1 MSNKHYEWKRFW
13 CPRSGRINLD
23 YNGYLWDPEGEWG
36 KVHNPNLV
44 SLEEIADI
52 PCLILLGEPGIGKS
66 DELEKLKDFTEKELC
81 KSSQVLNL
89 NLRSCTNL
97 KEYLFK
103 DETFTD
109 WLGNSYH
116 LYLFLD
122 SLDEGLLS
130 IPNLAT
136 GLIDELK
143 KSKYQNHISRLHL
156 RLACRT
162 FVFPEILEVGLKD
175 LWEEA
180 NFQIYELAPLRRVDV
195 INAAKAEGFSS
206 DDFLGELGKKDIV
219 PLAIKPITLK
229 FLLNIY
235 HRHNGQF
242 LPNQKLYEL
251 YLEGCQEL
259 CTESK
264 DEERHPLK
272 SISYLVPEKRLI
284 VAARIAIVTVFSKR
298 FAVWSGKKAGM
309 PDGDIF
315 FSDLCYG
322 HENVKENSFEITDK
336 VIKEVLDTGLFS
348 SRGSHRMGWAH
359 QTYAE
364 FLAAWYLK
372 ERNLPLSQILSLI
385 LHVDGRV
392 VPQLQETT
400 AWLASMR
407 SDVFQKIMETD
418 PDVLLQSDLASTS
431 EADKIILVETLLDLH
446 DQERLAYN
454 YQSTWVYKKLEHSN
468 LSDQLRKYICDCNK
482 SVSAR
487 NTAID
492 IAETCNLVDLGN
504 SLADIACNIEE
515 SNQVRLNAAIAV
527 SKIGNEVAKSN
538 LKPLAT
544 LMSQN
549 SFEDELKGCGLRA
562 VWPQHMTAEEVFKN
576 LSQPRSEAI
585 GGRYQDFI
593 AQEFGKSLS
602 ECDLLLA
609 LTWLEQQPT
618 ICNMHYPF
626 NALSDTIILKAWDHL
641 ANSEILSKLAQ
652 IALARLSQYDKLVDY
667 SQDEKLFRKL
677 VEEDDFKRR
686 RLLEVIISIIPESV
700 KEPLCLSGYSTYSQ
714 LTPLKQDFFWLVERL
729 QVSNSEK
736 DQRIYAK
743 LINYMFRG
751 RNWESLPHPFM
762 DLLDCLLL
770 TSQTNSVLREE
781 LDLEPIELD
790 SPKADKLKAT
800 YLKHQELLQSSP
812 NKPPLLSPPPKERV
826 LAALSQ
832 FENGTLDSW
841 PHLCLEMTLLPTS
854 THYNAGFEVDITTLP
869 GWQDADEVTKLR
881 IIAAAKK
888 YIYQGEP
895 ETDAWLGTNS
905 FRCSALSGYKALRLI
920 ALKDPDF
927 ISTIAADVWQKWAA
941 IILDFP
947 NAREDKDKDIRQQ
960 LIKRAYQNAPNE
972 LIRALIILI
981 EQENTQHGSIH
992 ILYEMTYCWDER
1004 LADALFNKLQDGK
1017 LKPGSIGDL
1026 LKELLING
1034 EIRAKDFAESL
1045 VSLPHPADGGAR
1057 EKAIIAAK
1065 TLMLY
1070 SEDAGWE
1077 IIWSAIQQDPK
1088 FGQEVLEA
1096 VSYVL
1101 KYEGSLE
1108 QRLKEKCECIAD
1120 LYIFLA
1126 RQYPYSDKS
1135 KDLAI
1140 LQDNLTTQVVSIPT
1154 PDLSSLQDCSHDT
1167 EFAIIE
1173 PEDSI
1178 RIWQDYIPQRLQ
1190 ALETREACDALRKM
1204 IRELPALKDHLQW
1217 RLLETEDLV
1226 RRKTWIPL
1234 KPEQLFQLISD
1245 QNKRLVQSGEDLIN
1259 LLIESFDRLE
1269 LELQGET
1276 PAVRDLWDKNGKDS
1290 FRPLDENAFSDY
1302 VKRFLDRDL
1311 KSRGIIVNREVE
1323 IRRSYGGNPGER
1335 TDIHVDAVI
1344 KSPNRKTY
1352 DSITVIIEVKGCW
1365 HSEVKTA
1372 MRTQLLERY
1381 LADNSSPYGLYLVG
1395 WFQCPQWDSKDSRKG
1410 KVPKM
1415 RLDEAREYFNA
1426 QAIELASSSHV
1437 VRAFVLNTALR

>member
-23 YNGYLWDPEGEWG
+23 YDGYLWDPEGEWG

-44 SLEEIADI
+44 SLEEIFDI

-97 KEYLFK
+97 KEDLFK

-229 FLLNIY
+229 FLLNTY

-242 LPNQKLYEL
+242 PPNQKLYEL

-259 CTESK
+259 CTEPK
-264 DEERHPLK
+264 DEERHPLR
-272 SISYLVPEKRLI
+272 SSYLVPEKRLI
-284 VAARIAIVTVFSKR
+284 VAARIAMITVFSNR
-298 FAVWSGKKAGM
+298 FGVWLGRKVDI
-309 PDGDIF
+309 PDEDIF
-315 FSDLCYG
+315 FNDLCYG

-372 ERNLPLSQILSLI
+372 ERNLPLSQILSLT

-576 LSQPRSEAI
+576 LSQPQSEAI

-593 AQEFGKSLS
+593 AQEFGKSFS

-618 ICNMHYPF
+618 IRNMHYPF
-626 NALSDTIILKAWDHL
+626 NTLSDTIILKAWDHL
-641 ANSEILSKLAQ
+641 ANSEILSKFAQ
-652 IALARLSQYDKLVDY
+652 IALSRLSQYDKLVDY

-677 VEEDDFKRR
+677 VEENDFKRR
-686 RLLEVIISIIPESV
+686 RLLEAIISIIPESD
-700 KEPLCLSGYSTYSQ
+700 KEPLWLSGYSTYSQ

-736 DQRIYAK
+736 DKRIYAK

-762 DLLDCLLL
+762 D
-770 TSQTNSVLREE
+770 
-781 LDLEPIELD
+781 
-790 SPKADKLKAT
+790 KL
-800 YLKHQELLQSSP
+800 
-812 NKPPLLSPPPKERV
+812 
-826 LAALSQ
+826 
-832 FENGTLDSW
+832 
-841 PHLCLEMTLLPTS
+841 
-854 THYNAGFEVDITTLP
+854 
-869 GWQDADEVTKLR
+869 
-881 IIAAAKK
+881 
-888 YIYQGEP
+888 
-895 ETDAWLGTNS
+895 
-905 FRCSALSGYKALRLI
+905 
-920 ALKDPDF
+920 
-927 ISTIAADVWQKWAA
+927 
-941 IILDFP
+941 
-947 NAREDKDKDIRQQ
+947 
-960 LIKRAYQNAPNE
+960 
-972 LIRALIILI
+972 
-981 EQENTQHGSIH
+981 
-992 ILYEMTYCWDER
+992 
-1004 LADALFNKLQDGK
+1004 
-1017 LKPGSIGDL
+1017 IG
-1026 LKELLING
+1026 I
-1034 EIRAKDFAESL
+1034 
-1045 VSLPHPADGGAR
+1045 
-1057 EKAIIAAK
+1057 
-1065 TLMLY
+1065 
-1070 SEDAGWE
+1070 
-1077 IIWSAIQQDPK
+1077 
-1088 FGQEVLEA
+1088 
-1096 VSYVL
+1096 
-1101 KYEGSLE
+1101 
-1108 QRLKEKCECIAD
+1108 
-1120 LYIFLA
+1120 
-1126 RQYPYSDKS
+1126 
-1135 KDLAI
+1135 
-1140 LQDNLTTQVVSIPT
+1140 
-1154 PDLSSLQDCSHDT
+1154 
-1167 EFAIIE
+1167 
-1173 PEDSI
+1173 
-1178 RIWQDYIPQRLQ
+1178 
-1190 ALETREACDALRKM
+1190 
-1204 IRELPALKDHLQW
+1204 
-1217 RLLETEDLV
+1217 
-1226 RRKTWIPL
+1226 
-1234 KPEQLFQLISD
+1234 
-1245 QNKRLVQSGEDLIN
+1245 
-1259 LLIESFDRLE
+1259 
-1269 LELQGET
+1269 
-1276 PAVRDLWDKNGKDS
+1276 
-1290 FRPLDENAFSDY
+1290 
-1302 VKRFLDRDL
+1302 
-1311 KSRGIIVNREVE
+1311 
-1323 IRRSYGGNPGER
+1323 
-1335 TDIHVDAVI
+1335 
-1344 KSPNRKTY
+1344 
-1352 DSITVIIEVKGCW
+1352 
-1365 HSEVKTA
+1365 
-1372 MRTQLLERY
+1372 
-1381 LADNSSPYGLYLVG
+1381 
-1395 WFQCPQWDSKDSRKG
+1395 
-1410 KVPKM
+1410 
-1415 RLDEAREYFNA
+1415 
-1426 QAIELASSSHV
+1426 
-1437 VRAFVLNTALR
+1437 

>member
-13 CPRSGRINLD
+13 CPRSGQINLD
-23 YNGYLWDPEGEWG
+23 YNGYLWDPEEEWG

-66 DELEKLKDFTEKELC
+66 YELEKLKDFTEKELC

-89 NLRSCTNL
+89 NFRSCTNL
-97 KEYLFK
+97 KEDLFK

-180 NFQIYELAPLRRVDV
+180 NFKIYELVSLRRVDV
-195 INAAKAEGFSS
+195 INAAKTEGFSS
-206 DDFLGELGKKDIV
+206 DNFLDEVGKKDIV

-229 FLLNIY
+229 FLLNTY

-242 LPNQKLYEL
+242 LPNQKLYDL

-259 CTESK
+259 CTEPK
-264 DEERHPLK
+264 DEERHPLR
-272 SISYLVPEKRLI
+272 SISDLVSEKRLI
-284 VAARIAIVTVFSKR
+284 VAARIATITVFSNR
-298 FAVWSGKKAGM
+298 FAVWSGRKVDI
-309 PDGDIF
+309 PDEDIF
-315 FSDLCYG
+315 FNDLCYG

-348 SRGSHRMGWAH
+348 SRGSHRTGWAH

-372 ERNLPLSQILSLI
+372 EHNLPLSQILSLI
-385 LHVDGRV
+385 LHVDGRI
-392 VPQLQETT
+392 VPQLYETT

-418 PDVLLQSDLASTS
+418 PDVLLQSNLASTS
-431 EADKIILVETLLDLH
+431 EADKVILVKTLLDLH
-446 DQERLAYN
+446 DQERLTYN
-454 YQSTWVYKKLEHSN
+454 YQSTWIYKKLEHSN
-468 LSDQLRKYICDCNK
+468 LSDQLREYICDCNK
-482 SVSAR
+482 SVSSR

-504 SLADIACNIEE
+504 SLAEIACNIEE

-544 LMSQN
+544 LVSQN

-576 LSQPRSEAI
+576 LSQPQSKAI

-609 LTWLEQQPT
+609 ITWLEQQPT

-641 ANSEILSKLAQ
+641 VNSEILSKLAQ

-686 RLLEVIISIIPESV
+686 CLLEVIISIIPESV

-736 DQRIYAK
+736 EQRIYAK

-762 DLLDCLLL
+762 DLLDCLLV

-781 LDLEPIELD
+781 LDLESIELD
-790 SPKADKLKAT
+790 SPKADKLKAK
-800 YLKHQELLQSSP
+800 YLKDQELLQSSP

-854 THYNAGFEVDITTLP
+854 TRYNAGFEVDITTLP
-869 GWQDADEVTKLR
+869 GWKNADEVTKLR
-881 IIAAAKK
+881 IIAAAKQ

-927 ISTIAADVWQKWAA
+927 ISTISADVWQKWAA

-947 NAREDKDKDIRQQ
+947 KAREDTDKDIRQQ
-960 LIKRAYQNAPNE
+960 LIKGAYQNAPNE

-981 EQENTQHGSIH
+981 EQENTQYGSIH
-992 ILYEMTYCWDER
+992 ILHEMTYCWDER
-1004 LADALFNKLQDGK
+1004 LADSLFNKLQDGK

-1045 VSLPHPADGGAR
+1045 VSLPHPADVEAR

-1070 SEDAGWE
+1070 SEDAGWA

-1088 FGQEVLEA
+1088 FGREVLEA
-1096 VSYVL
+1096 VSYAL

-1108 QRLKEKCECIAD
+1108 QRLKEDCIAD

-1126 RQYPYSDKS
+1126 RQYPSSDKS
-1135 KDLAI
+1135 KDLATS
-1140 LQDNLTTQVVSIPT
+1140 QDNLTTQVVGIST
-1154 PDLSSLQDCSHDT
+1154 SDLSLLKDCSHDT
-1167 EFAIIE
+1167 KFPIIE

-1190 ALETREACDALRKM
+1190 ALGTREACDALRKM
-1204 IRELPALKDHLQW
+1204 IRELPELKDDLQW
-1217 RLLETEDLV
+1217 RLLEAETLA
-1226 RRKTWIPL
+1226 RRKTWKPPT
-1234 KPEQLFQLISD
+1234 PEQLLQLILD
-1245 QNKRLVQSGEDLIN
+1245 QDKRLINSGQELLD
-1259 LLIESFDRLE
+1259 LLIES
-1269 LELQGET
+1269 
-1276 PAVRDLWDKNGKDS
+1276 
-1290 FRPLDENAFSDY
+1290 
-1302 VKRFLDRDL
+1302 
-1311 KSRGIIVNREVE
+1311 
-1323 IRRSYGGNPGER
+1323 
-1335 TDIHVDAVI
+1335 
-1344 KSPNRKTY
+1344 
-1352 DSITVIIEVKGCW
+1352 
-1365 HSEVKTA
+1365 
-1372 MRTQLLERY
+1372 LL
-1381 LADNSSPYGLYLVG
+1381 
-1395 WFQCPQWDSKDSRKG
+1395 
-1410 KVPKM
+1410 VPH
-1415 RLDEAREYFNA
+1415 R
-1426 QAIELASSSHV
+1426 
-1437 VRAFVLNTALR
+1437 FVLSLKIVR